1 MAWQLIYTSA
11 PRGLVTGRSG
21 FCTVARHRDLRER
34 LAADLERWSSYD
46 RSGEIPETIFSHRIL
61 TVGQETFHV
70 LTRITAAGVDYTGRS
85 NHLAHHLI
93 FSPAETAALPNP
105 ATLLR
110 AWSGWLSRYDEA
122 PRFFEENEQPS
133 FSGLSP
139 LSDAAADPAAALLA
153 TEEGREGS
161 VLAAKTESA
170 AAVLITFEKALA
182 GSDAAARWD
191 VTFTTWLQPADLE
204 EWPAWSAAPVS
215 SHAWEKAKAAG
226 KMLLDPARPGG
237 LPAAPPPRART
248 PEASAPA
255 AKTAAPSTAEEKPV
269 PLSKT
274 SRPAVEAARAKHPPL
289 TIRPVLAAAIL
300 LILFALIGSLFLYM
314 KKQEAGEP
322 LTDEIARLE
331 TRNDAAGMLRLVE
344 REQAKGNRDLD
355 GARQWLQGNAWIDR
369 LDKARN
375 TRDIGLVRELLEKIG
390 TDPSLDSIHAANRR
404 LALAMSEADTWLQ
417 REDKET
423 RETVERM
430 LQEWTAAKQL
440 PPREEVEQVRA
451 AIALLPLS
459 ERAPLLARVQTLASP
474 PDVRTPK
481 TSLASLLGA
490 RTTWI
495 GLRNAEGALSW
506 PASLTL
512 CTQMIPAADGTLR
525 WELIGSAQLPPQ
537 SQSIVISARPPKPGD
552 AWRFYDRLNL
562 LLELQTGP
570 DTWQLVPGKDFDK
583 SKIDP
588 AQGFILRSM
597 TGTFQLVVP
606 GTAETSTALARAP
619 GDLLVKNNAGD
630 AMTLAPNLLAGSA
643 LLALDAGASV
653 LLRPHTTDATADVP
667 SASLPLTQTD
677 WPEKLSLPV
686 PSAPVPVDLCLEFE
700 GRVIPVI
707 TFDPEYQLPE
717 PIISPL

>member
-61 TVGQETFHV
+61 TAGQETFHV
-70 LTRITAAGVDYTGRS
+70 LTRIAAAGVDYTGRS

-105 ATLLR
+105 AALLR
-110 AWSGWLSRYDEA
+110 AWPGWLSRYDEA

-133 FSGLSP
+133 LSGLSP
-139 LSDAAADPAAALLA
+139 ISDAAADPAATLLA
-153 TEEGREGS
+153 TEEGRKGS
-161 VLAAKTESA
+161 VLAARPESA
-170 AAVLITFEKALA
+170 SAVLTTFEKALA
-182 GSDAAARWD
+182 DSDPTVRWD

-215 SHAWEKAKAAG
+215 SHAWEKAKASG
-226 KMLLDPARPGG
+226 KTLLDPTRPGG
-237 LPAAPPPRART
+237 LPAAAPPRARST
-248 PEASAPA
+248 ESSAPA
-255 AKTAAPSTAEEKPV
+255 AKATAPSAAEERPV
-269 PLSKT
+269 ILSKT
-274 SRPAVEAARAKHPPL
+274 SRPAIEAARARPSF

-300 LILFALIGSLFLYM
+300 LILFALVGSLFLFM
-314 KKQEAGEP
+314 KKQSAGEP

-331 TRNDAAGMLRLVE
+331 AHNDAAGMLRLVE
-344 REQAKGNRDLD
+344 REQAKGTRDLG

-375 TRDIGLVRELLEKIG
+375 THDTGLVRELLEKIR
-390 TDPSLDSIHAANRR
+390 TDPSLDSIHAVNAS
-404 LALAMSEADTWLQ
+404 LALAISEADTWLQ
-417 REDKET
+417 REDKEN
-423 RETVERM
+423 RETVQRM
-430 LQEWTAAKQL
+430 LQEWAGAKQL

-451 AIALLPLS
+451 AIALLPSS
-459 ERAPLLARVQTLASP
+459 ERAPLLGRVQTLASP
-474 PDVRTPK
+474 PDVRTPR
-481 TSLASLLGA
+481 TSLAALLGA

-537 SQSIVISARPPKPGD
+537 SQSIVVSARPPKPGD

-562 LLELQTGP
+562 LLELQAGP

-606 GTAETSTALARAP
+606 GTATSAALARAP
-619 GDLLVKNNAGD
+619 GDLLVKNDAGD
-630 AMTLAPNLLAGSA
+630 AVTLAPNLLAGSA

-653 LLRPHTTDATADVP
+653 LLRPHTNDEASSVP
-667 SASLPLTQTD
+667 SSSLPLTQTD

-686 PSAPVPVDLCLEFE
+686 SSAPVSVDLCLESE

-707 TFDPEYQLPE
+707 TFDPDFQLPE
-717 PIISPL
+717 PVISPL